1 MGSLIKLFVSLLLI
15 LISSFLF
22 GDINGVESSKKH
34 LHHQNLYG
42 PKKMFVFGDSYV
54 DTGNIKMHEATSWE
68 VPYGIT
74 FPGKPSGRF
83 SDGRVSTDFLAKLL
97 GLKSPIPYLWKDY
110 AGHERLAYG
119 MNFAYGGTGVF
130 ETINSNLNMTY
141 QINLFEQLIGDIYSP
156 SDLSSS
162 LALVSVAGND
172 YITYLSRNGS
182 IFGIPAFTKKI
193 INQTEVNLRR
203 IHALGVKKIVIPL
216 LHPLGCIPFISK
228 GSSVKDCKNII
239 NALVIYH
246 NNLLQTLVAKLN
258 KETGLSTFMFI
269 DYYNAFLTVFKNK
282 GEIPGS
288 TRFETPLKECCGGI
302 CGVVDEKGQKN
313 YTLCDEPKSAFFWD
327 ALHPTQEGWKS
338 VYAVLGKNL
347 TASLIK
353 A

>member
-22 GDINGVESSKKH
+22 GDINGVESSKK
-34 LHHQNLYG
+34 HQNLYG

-110 AGHERLAYG
+110 AGHERLEYG

-141 QINLFEQLIGDIYSP
+141 QINLFEQLIGNIYSP

-182 IFGIPAFTKKI
+182 ILGIPAFTKKI

-203 IHALGVKKIVIPL
+203 IHALGVKKIAIPL

-228 GSSVKDCKNII
+228 GSSINDCKTII

-282 GEIPGS
+282 GETPGS
-288 TRFETPLKECCGGI
+288 TRFETPLKECCGGL

>member
-1 MGSLIKLFVSLLLI
+1 MDSLKKLFVSLLLF
-15 LISSFLF
+15 LFSSFLF
-22 GDINGVESSKKH
+22 GDINGVESSNKH
-34 LHHQNLYG
+34 PHPQHLYG

-54 DTGNIKMHEATSWE
+54 DTGNIYMHEATSWE

-83 SDGRVSTDFLAKLL
+83 SDGRISTDFLAKLL
-97 GLKSPIPYLWKDY
+97 GLKSPISYLWKDY
-110 AGHERLAYG
+110 AVNERLEYV
-119 MNFAYGGTGVF
+119 MNF
-130 ETINSNLNMTY
+130 
-141 QINLFEQLIGDIYSP
+141 INLLEQLIGNIYSP

-162 LALVSVAGND
+162 LALVSCSGND
-172 YITYLSRNGS
+172 YITYLSKNGS
-182 IFGIPAFTKKI
+182 ILGIPAFTKKI

-203 IHALGVKKIVIPL
+203 IHALGVKKIAISL

-228 GSSVKDCKNII
+228 GFSVKDCKTII

-258 KETGLSTFMFI
+258 KETEHSTFVVI

-288 TRFETPLKECCGGI
+288 TRFETPLKECCGGF

-313 YTLCDEPKSAFFWD
+313 YTLCDEPKSAFF
-327 ALHPTQEGWKS
+327 
-338 VYAVLGKNL
+338 
-347 TASLIK
+347 
-353 A
+353 